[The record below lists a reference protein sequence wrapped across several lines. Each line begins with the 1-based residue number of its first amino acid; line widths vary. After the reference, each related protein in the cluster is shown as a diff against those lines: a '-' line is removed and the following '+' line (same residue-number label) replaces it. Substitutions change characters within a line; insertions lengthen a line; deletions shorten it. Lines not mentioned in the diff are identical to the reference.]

1 MAEKSLKKAEE
12 ARAPV
17 GLPFVPVTEVK
28 GSLAASSTLPDPG
41 APKSLADGDS
51 RGSIDPN
58 FPSLSFEKWLLEDCI
73 IFLKR
78 AAARAHQDEPVHDS
92 LSNSYNSAELQELQ

>member
-12 ARAPV
+12 TRALV
-17 GLPFVPVTEVK
+17 GLTFVPVTK
-28 GSLAASSTLPDPG
+28 ARGSFAASSKLPDPG
-41 APKSLADGDS
+41 TPKSLADGDN

-58 FPSLSFEKWLLEDCI
+58 FPLLSFEKWLLEDCI

-78 AAARAHQDEPVHDS
+78 ATVRAHQEEPVCDS
-92 LSNSYNSAELQELQ
+92 LSNSYNSAELQEIQ